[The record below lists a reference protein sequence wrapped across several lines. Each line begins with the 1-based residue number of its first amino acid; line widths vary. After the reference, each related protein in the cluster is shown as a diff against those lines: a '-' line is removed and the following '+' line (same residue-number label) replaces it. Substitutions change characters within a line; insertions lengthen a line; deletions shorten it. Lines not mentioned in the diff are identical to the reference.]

1 MKHKLLILTLGIS
14 IILAKSFT
22 VSDPPMIYIYHFVS
36 YDTTSVVFH
45 GGVQD
50 ESQNKRIKFPLFN
63 RNDIS
68 TGENIV
74 VGKPLDPKL
83 VSAMVTS
90 AVAKNPFVSI
100 AGESIQN
107 RIKTDNFIKLVK
119 SYDYPKRTDFIF
131 IGEINNVAS
140 QYEIDLKLLDVST
153 QKIVSTE
160 SFNLPF
166 SSLANLRT
174 MINSIVE
181 PVIQKMVAPFLG
193 YAFVRVD
200 STSRDKIRWNDI
212 SIRPL
217 KSMVGAEIQKTSDE
231 DFVPF
236 ETVLIPIIF
245 QTTHGKILD
254 KYKHSDVG
262 LVSAYD
268 GNSAFLAGDYRFRGF
283 LKNNEKPFE
292 TNFTVLPGDL
302 NEIHMSLPYTPPPKD
317 SDGDGIPD
325 KDDACPD
332 APGVSN
338 EDLSKHGCPP
348 PPPPREYGN
357 ITISNIWNGVGFELI
372 FVTDQ
377 DDELIV
383 VGEKNNGELNVDAE
397 PFNTE
402 INTENSSI
410 TILDLPLGIYARN
423 SFAMTEE
430 MFPGKHYVNIF
441 SDSDTLMLNQPGMK
455 LYSKIADQNKTSG
468 KEVIIYFDP
477 FTPNEEDEYRFY
489 LGESLTPFTVV
500 RVAGELHIVGF
511 PTAYSDSILVEREG
525 FQDAVID
532 IKSGT
537 KKGYYIANLNIPG
550 EEESSTEV
558 GLNKFLKFK

>member
-74 VGKPLDPKL
+74 VGKPLNPKL

-131 IGEINNVAS
+131 IGEINNIAS

-181 PVIQKMVAPFLG
+181 PVIQKLVAPFLG

-236 ETVLIPIIF
+236 QTVTIPIEF
-245 QTTHGKILD
+245 RTTHGKVLNNSIV
-254 KYKHSDVG
+254 DVK

-268 GNSAFLAGDYRFRGF
+268 GNSAFLTGDYRFRGF

-332 APGVSN
+332 VPGVSN
-338 EDLSKHGCPP
+338 EDLSKHGCQP

-377 DDELIV
+377 YDELIV
-383 VGEKNNGELNVDAE
+383 VGEKKNGELNVDAE